1 MASLLNAIGNQ
12 IPRRLSTKACQFFST
27 VLCVQCD
34 ICNPFI
40 EIWSVDW
47 WGRGCNRDFY
57 RRYRFVVPILI
68 DSAHEP
74 TLWQL
79 SLGSSLACP
88 HPNSDQQGFMPCIT
102 ESELSSISK
111 CCHLLIFPRVIPQ
124 AVSVRYGLSI
134 GATCAPLVLGM
145 MYLFGWSI
153 MISPL
158 ISISWTCV
166 SAPVAWPVAKL
177 LDWILGANEQHTY
190 KKAELKSFLQFHR
203 TGEEPLRDDEI
214 NILNGVLELNT
225 KNVETIMTPLKAC
238 QELSHQG
245 DQLTSCINRRI
256 PLFSVPMHCL
266 TTKLSMPCMFSFISH
281 CSKFEPVHWI

>member
-1 MASLLNAIGNQ
+1 MLGKVDCILYSSSFLSKCLTSSQHHAKRPSLGPGGMSAAYEIYLCLASLSGAPSRQCRQSMASLLNAIGNQ

-34 ICNPFI
+34 ICNSFI

-47 WGRGCNRDFY
+47 WGRGCNCDFY

-88 HPNSDQQGFMPCIT
+88 HPNSDQQGLMPCIT

-111 CCHLLIFPRVIPQ
+111 CCHLMIFPRVIPQ

-158 ISISWTCV
+158 ISIS
-166 SAPVAWPVAKL
+166 
-177 LDWILGANEQHTY
+177 
-190 KKAELKSFLQFHR
+190 
-203 TGEEPLRDDEI
+203 
-214 NILNGVLELNT
+214 
-225 KNVETIMTPLKAC
+225 
-238 QELSHQG
+238 
-245 DQLTSCINRRI
+245 
-256 PLFSVPMHCL
+256 
-266 TTKLSMPCMFSFISH
+266 
-281 CSKFEPVHWI
+281 